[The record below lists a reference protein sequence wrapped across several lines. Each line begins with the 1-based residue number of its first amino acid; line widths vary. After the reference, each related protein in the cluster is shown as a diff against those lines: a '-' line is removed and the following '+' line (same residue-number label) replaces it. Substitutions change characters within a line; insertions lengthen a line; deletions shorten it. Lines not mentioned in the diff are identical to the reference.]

1 MQSFLGFTPC
11 SGLSVLSDTAGMT
24 EKTNR
29 GKHLGFRTNLQRG
42 FTLLELLVVLLIT
55 ALLASYVGPKVF
67 GKIEQARETAAA
79 AQMKTL
85 ADVLSH
91 YRLDTGHF
99 PDETQGLQALIVQPP
114 GEPNWRGP
122 YLDREVP
129 KDPWGNPYILYN
141 PARSPDATA
150 DAEIVS
156 LGADGQVGGS
166 GKDKD
171 IVLGF

>member
-1 MQSFLGFTPC
+1 MKAERNGRRQ
-11 SGLSVLSDTAGMT
+11 
-24 EKTNR
+24 
-29 GKHLGFRTNLQRG
+29 HG

-67 GKIEQARETAAA
+67 GKIEQAKETAAA

-85 ADVLSH
+85 ADVLGQ
-91 YRLDTGHF
+91 YRLDIGHY
-99 PDETQGLQALIVQPP
+99 PDEEQGLEALVTQPA
-114 GEPNWRGP
+114 GEANWRGP

-129 KDPWGNPYILYN
+129 KDPWGNPYILFN
-141 PARSPDATA
+141 PARTPDANA

-156 LGADGQVGGS
+156 LGADGQIGGS

>member
-1 MQSFLGFTPC
+1 MI
-11 SGLSVLSDTAGMT
+11 DTENDCTQPSRRIAG
-24 EKTNR
+24 
-29 GKHLGFRTNLQRG
+29 QRG

-67 GKIEQARETAAA
+67 GKIEQAKETAAM

-85 ADVLSH
+85 ADVLGH
-91 YRLDTGHF
+91 YRLDTGHY
-99 PDETQGLQALIVQPP
+99 PDEEQGLQALVAQPA

-129 KDPWGNPYILYN
+129 KDPWGNPYLLFN
-141 PARSPDATA
+141 PARSPEANA

-156 LGADGQVGGS
+156 LGADGQVGGN

-171 IVLGF
+171 LAIGF

>member
-1 MQSFLGFTPC
+1 MKAERNGRRQ
-11 SGLSVLSDTAGMT
+11 
-24 EKTNR
+24 
-29 GKHLGFRTNLQRG
+29 HG

-67 GKIEQARETAAA
+67 GKIEQAKETAAA

-85 ADVLSH
+85 ADVLGQ
-91 YRLDTGHF
+91 YRLDIGHY
-99 PDETQGLQALIVQPP
+99 PDEEQGLEALVTQPA
-114 GEPNWRGP
+114 GEANWRGP

-129 KDPWGNPYILYN
+129 KDPWGNPYILFN
-141 PARSPDATA
+141 PARTPDANA

-156 LGADGQVGGS
+156 LGADGQIGGD